1 MSNRL
6 AVMRLGEIEQLG
18 EPEEVYENPGTEFV
32 AGFLGAS
39 NMLEG
44 ELKENRG
51 GTATVLATGGASFT
65 VPSERVPADAGSQVK
80 VGVRPEKITISPDGG
95 AGVPAGLNGVA
106 GLLRMATYIGVS
118 HQYKV
123 DVGTDTEMTVYVQN
137 LGSEPAPS
145 PGDRVQLT
153 WRPEH
158 TFVVKPSAPLT
169 AEEEEE

>member
-1 MSNRL
+1 
-6 AVMRLGEIEQLG
+6 
-18 EPEEVYENPGTEFV
+18 
-32 AGFLGAS
+32 
-39 NMLEG
+39 
-44 ELKENRG
+44 
-51 GTATVLATGGASFT
+51 VLAPGGASFT
-65 VPSERVPADAGSQVK
+65 VPTERVPEDAGSQVK
-80 VGVRPEKITISPDGG
+80 VGVRPEKITISSDGG
-95 AGVPAGLNGVA
+95 GGIPAGLNGVT

-123 DVGTDTEMTVYVQN
+123 DVAGETEMTVYVQN
-137 LGSEPAPS
+137 LGSEPALR